1 MSPSPHSKKRKVA
14 VADSNVVA
22 TKKSKSKT
30 ALSVLPKRDDDA
42 ERAAL
47 HQEIGY
53 EPLTLQDIHDRIVDL
68 CRRVPRIPADAFAL
82 AADVT
87 AANGD
92 AKAAEASSTVP
103 VATTPCAYNQ
113 IALRQ
118 WASEL
123 QTVLEEFHLLIAVV
137 SAATYK
143 WGTDRTGAADQNLNL
158 LSSELV
164 RAQEQIL
171 GRVTPRLNDV
181 LAPVLTV
188 LTDKTVTT
196 KHRDDTETKQNY
208 FVTATEDP
216 DYVVQCYTA
225 LARNAGSL
233 RQVVLANFD
242 KLLSAVTDYLAAQH
256 QDNQHD
262 SRGFVY

>member
-1 MSPSPHSKKRKVA
+1 V
-14 VADSNVVA
+14 
-22 TKKSKSKT
+22 
-30 ALSVLPKRDDDA
+30 
-42 ERAAL
+42 
-47 HQEIGY
+47 G
-53 EPLTLQDIHDRIVDL
+53 L
-68 CRRVPRIPADAFAL
+68 CRCFPRIPANAFAVADI

-92 AKAAEASSTVP
+92 VAVAASTVP
-103 VATTPCAYNQ
+103 VATNPCEYNQ

-118 WASEL
+118 WVAEL

-143 WGTDRTGAADQNLNL
+143 WGTDCRGAADQNLNL

-164 RAQEQIL
+164 QAQEQIL
-171 GRVTPRLNDV
+171 GHVTPRLNYV

-196 KHRDDTETKQNY
+196 KTTDNSATCSMIETKQNY

-225 LARNAGSL
+225 LAWNAGSL

-242 KLLSAVTDYLAAQH
+242 KLLSAVTDYLVAQH